1 MRIDYDL
8 SKVWILGF
16 VLIVSL
22 PLTDIFGIPHVR
34 ATVFSGLALVFS
46 LELFSGKRPTAVPFH
61 LLAGLAFAVIMTLG
75 LLYTR
80 APNYGYLKLTLFSSY
95 FLVLGYLTL
104 NWVSSAAQLR
114 WFVGGVIAGGFIILV
129 LFVIQYGSPLQMLSR
144 VERFYRFRLGSTG
157 DPISVARYL
166 GIFAFFTIVLSLG
179 AKSKVWKIIGLSLG
193 ITAIAYMG
201 LTGSKGP
208 VLALFFAFVATGYYY
223 SKNAW
228 HAGIRISLGS
238 VVFIGA
244 TAMFVSVMPS
254 DFVNQRIYQKLE
266 SLSNR
271 MPGYVLTI
279 ESIERASI
287 GEMVAGHGTGDFG
300 FFSNK
305 SDSRAYPHNIFLE
318 GAYENGILGLIAL
331 AGALLGPIVAAL
343 QAKRFS
349 RDDHDLRRVTA
360 MMFGAYI
367 FWLTN
372 AQYTG
377 DLGSNSYLG
386 AFAALLISA
395 TRLAK
400 GRGESRQPIKRSGTL
415 DAKLMARF
423 VR

>member
-1 MRIDYDL
+1 MRIDYEL
-8 SKVWILGF
+8 SKAWILGF

-34 ATVFSGLALVFS
+34 ATVFAGFALVFF
-46 LELFSGKRPTAVPFH
+46 LELLSGRRPTAVPFH
-61 LLAGLAFAVIMTLG
+61 LMAGIAFAVIMTFG

-104 NWVSSAAQLR
+104 NWVTSVTQLR
-114 WFVGGVIAGGFIILV
+114 WFVAGVIAGGFIILV
-129 LFVIQYGSPLQMLSR
+129 LFVIQFGSPLQMLGR

-166 GIFAFFTIVLSLG
+166 GVFAFFTIVLSLG
-179 AKSKVWKIIGLSLG
+179 TKSKFWKILGFSLG
-193 ITAIAYMG
+193 ATSIAYMG

-228 HAGIRISLGS
+228 HAAIRISLGS
-238 VVFIGA
+238 IVFVGSI
-244 TAMFVSVMPS
+244 AMFVSIMPS
-254 DFVNQRIYQKLE
+254 EFVNQRIYQKLE

-271 MPGYVLTI
+271 MPGYVMTI
-279 ESIERASI
+279 DSIERASI

-300 FFSNK
+300 FYSNN

-318 GAYENGILGLIAL
+318 SAYENGILGLIAL
-331 AGALLGPIVAAL
+331 VGALLGPIVVAL
-343 QAKRFS
+343 RVRRFNRS
-349 RDDHDLRRVTA
+349 DTDLRRVTA
-360 MMFGAYI
+360 IMFGGYV

-395 TRLAK
+395 AHLAK
-400 GRGESRQPIKRSGTL
+400 GRGESRESIKPSGAL
-415 DAKLMARF
+415 DAKLTARF